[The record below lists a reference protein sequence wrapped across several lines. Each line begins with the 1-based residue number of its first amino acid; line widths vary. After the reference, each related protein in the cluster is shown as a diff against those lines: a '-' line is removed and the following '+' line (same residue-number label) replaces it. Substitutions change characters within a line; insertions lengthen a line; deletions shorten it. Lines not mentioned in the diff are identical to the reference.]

1 MGSIAS
7 SHRAGHGRGKWISS
21 TARQVKSGLG
31 IEAQRN
37 AVVEYLNGGNWS
49 LVKEYVEVESGKNAE
64 ERVGSDRVKT
74 DTMTTIDIIRC
85 SDGTYAITV
94 NGAVVA
100 AGLTNGAAWREADRL
115 VESDTNAENANGFG
129 GASASSV
136 DRARHH

>member
-1 MGSIAS
+1 M
-7 SHRAGHGRGKWISS
+7 
-21 TARQVKSGLG
+21 KSGLG

-115 VESDTNAENANGFG
+115 VESDTNLAVQAHHPSTER
-129 GASASSV
+129 ASTECSLYSGSQ
-136 DRARHH
+136 RE